1 RPAARAAPRRP
12 GVPRAGGGAPGR
24 GGWGVLAAAGGG
36 GGGGAPRGGGAA
48 GPRPPGPRPPLVA
61 VDLAEAATRLRL
73 PSVEEPLASAAE
85 MGFAL
90 EQGGAPFE
98 LVVSWLGV
106 ARQLAAMGVNFCFGP
121 VLDLGGP
128 GSPRGE
134 GECFGESPELVA
146 TAGAA
151 AVDALSAAGLVACG
165 QGFPGRGLGPGA
177 EPATADDL
185 EGRDGLPFAAAISHG
200 LDVIQL
206 ATGLYPAWDPK
217 EPAFRSQA
225 VLSDRLRGALG
236 FDGVA
241 VSPDLGIGFGDA
253 ADGAAA
259 LRSTAEGAL
268 AAGCDLLVVGDPEA
282 QGALLDARHPFPGP
296 DVAVRWREAA
306 QRVTELRDDWLVPG

>member
-1 RPAARAAPRRP
+1 HSPRHSRLAAGRPAGVWRRGDPRSP
-12 GVPRAGGGAPGR
+12 
-24 GGWGVLAAAGGG
+24 
-36 GGGGAPRGGGAA
+36 PRGGPTGGAA
-48 GPRPPGPRPPLVA
+48 ARPGAAGPRPPLVA

-128 GSPRGE
+128 GSQRGE

-165 QGFPGRGLGPGA
+165 QGFPGRGLGRGLGPGA

-225 VLSDRLRGALG
+225 VLSDRLREALG